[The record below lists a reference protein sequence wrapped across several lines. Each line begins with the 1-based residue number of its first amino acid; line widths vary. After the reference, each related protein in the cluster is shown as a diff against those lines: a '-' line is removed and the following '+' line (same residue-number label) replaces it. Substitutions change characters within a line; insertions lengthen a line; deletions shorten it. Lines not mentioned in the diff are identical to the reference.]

1 MRYARRWVTRTPVV
15 VVALVSLAACST
27 GTRSSTSTVSLQGS
41 KQLSG
46 ITSPSRP
53 VPSAAIRG
61 QLLFTRTTEGD
72 VQTIY
77 AMSGHRERRLTV
89 PGDFC
94 CLLRVSPNHRRI
106 LVMPG
111 GDTTP
116 PVTGGTINLNGGHF
130 QRLKLTDPT
139 LNLIPQAWSPDGS
152 RIAFEGWD
160 DSDPG
165 RTGVYTARA
174 SDGGARVRVTSRP
187 GLSHD
192 MPLDYSPN
200 GKWLVFYRSATVNP
214 DAQIG
219 GSLWVVGV
227 DGSDAHQVA
236 GPTNQPAPWARWS
249 KDSRRILFANERTA
263 SSGALWTVAPDG
275 TQLTKLFSDAQG
287 RFPLAPTWSPDG
299 SHIIFALD
307 PTNDEFAH
315 PDNGLYTI
323 TAQGADLRLVNR
335 SQDFKRQLEWWR

>member
-1 MRYARRWVTRTPVV
+1 MRYARRWVTRTPAVAAALIS
-15 VVALVSLAACST
+15 VALCSAA
-27 GTRSSTSTVSLQGS
+27 TRSSADTVSSQEPR
-41 KQLSG
+41 QLSA

-53 VPSAAIRG
+53 VADVGIQG
-61 QLLFTRTTEGD
+61 QLLFTRTKGAD

-77 AMSGHRERRLTV
+77 TMSGRWDRRLTA

-94 CLLRVSPNHRRI
+94 CLLRVSPDHQRI

-111 GDTTP
+111 VDAI
-116 PVTGGTINLNGGHF
+116 VGGTINLNGGDF
-130 QRLKLTDPT
+130 QPLKNPDPT
-139 LNLIPQAWSPDGS
+139 LNLVPQAWSPDGN

-160 DSDPG
+160 FSDPG

-174 SDGGARVRVTSRP
+174 ADGGALVRVTSRP
-187 GLSHD
+187 GESHD
-192 MPLDYSPN
+192 IPLDYSPN

-227 DGSDAHQVA
+227 DGSDPHQVA
-236 GPTNQPAPWARWS
+236 GRADKPAPWARWS

-263 SSGALWTVAPDG
+263 PSGALWTVAPDG
-275 TQLTKLFSDAQG
+275 TQLTRLFSDAQG
-287 RFPLAPTWSPDG
+287 RFPLDPTWSPDG
-299 SHIIFALD
+299 SHIVFALD
-307 PTNDEFAH
+307 PTNDEFTH

-323 TAQGADLRLVNR
+323 TSQGTDLRLVNGSHDCKR
-335 SQDFKRQLEWWR
+335 SPEW